1 MNIYEENDMEFEKV
15 PLNLKKDVKIYKG
28 PDGMFRVKGVPAPF
42 KTIKEAQNFALGV
55 GEKYIVR

>member
-1 MNIYEENDMEFEKV
+1 MEFEKV

-28 PDGMFRVKGVPAPF
+28 PDGMFRVKGIPAPF
-42 KTIKEAQNFALGV
+42 KTIKEAQNFALSV